1 MKIAAAQLTS
11 APADIPANVRRLAAL
26 AEQARDQG
34 AELLVLPELA
44 LTGYELEA
52 LAHDPALLVRDAD
65 DPRLDAL
72 RSAGIATVLN
82 CAVSTGGPGT
92 RPAIGTFV
100 HGPDGALLTTYLK
113 QHLHEQENAVF
124 TPGDRDGRFELGGL
138 RFALATCYDSHFPD
152 LPARAAADG
161 CEVYLASTLYGTGD
175 GIAQRATVYPRMAED
190 TGLFV
195 ALANHVGPSGPWTG
209 CGRAAIWAPDGA
221 LLAEADDRTPTVIT
235 AEVGHRRRRGRPG
248 ERPTAYGPA

>member
-11 APADIPANVRRLAAL
+11 APAGIPANVHRLTAL

-52 LAHDPALLVRDAD
+52 LSDDPTLLLPDPD

-72 RSAGIATVLN
+72 RSTGIATVLN

-92 RPAIGTFV
+92 RPAIGTLV
-100 HGPDGALLTTYLK
+100 HGPDGELLTTYLK
-113 QHLHEQENAVF
+113 QHLHEQENEVF
-124 TPGDRDGRFELGGL
+124 APGDGDGRFTYGGL

-161 CEVYLASTLYGTGD
+161 CQVYLASTLYGTGD
-175 GIAQRATVYPRMAED
+175 GIAQRAAVYPRIAANTD
-190 TGLFV
+190 LFV

-209 CGRAAIWAPDGA
+209 CGRAAIWAPGGT
-221 LLAEADDRTPTVIT
+221 LLAEADDRTPMVVT
-235 AEVGHRRRRGRPG
+235 AEVGRAPEGRGGRR
-248 ERPTAYGPA
+248 

>member
-11 APADIPANVRRLAAL
+11 APANIPANVHRLTAL
-26 AEQARDQG
+26 AGQARDQG

-52 LAHDPALLVRDAD
+52 LSHDPALLVRDAD

-72 RSAGIATVLN
+72 RSTGISTVLN
-82 CAVSTGGPGT
+82 CAVSTGGPAT

-100 HGPDGALLTTYLK
+100 YGPDGALLTTYLK

-124 TPGDRDGRFELGGL
+124 APGDQDGRFELGGL
-138 RFALATCYDSHFPD
+138 RFAVATCYDSHFPD

-161 CEVYLASTLYGTGD
+161 CAVYLASTLYGTGG
-175 GIAQRATVYPRMAED
+175 GIEERATVHPRIARTTD
-190 TGLFV
+190 LFV
-195 ALANHVGPSGPWTG
+195 ALANHVGPAGPWTG
-209 CGRAAIWAPDGA
+209 CGRAAIWAPGGE
-221 LLAEADDRTPTVIT
+221 LLAEADDRTPMVVT
-235 AEVGHRRRRGRPG
+235 AEVALGS
-248 ERPTAYGPA
+248 

>member
-11 APADIPANVRRLAAL
+11 VPADIPANVRRFAAL
-26 AEQARDQG
+26 AGQARDQG

-44 LTGYELEA
+44 LTGYELAA
-52 LAHDPALLVRDAD
+52 LSDDPGLQVNAD

-72 RSAGIATVLN
+72 RSSGIATVVN
-82 CAVSTGGPGT
+82 CAVTTGGPGT

-100 HGPDGALLTTYLK
+100 YGPDGALLATYLK
-113 QHLHEQENAVF
+113 QHLHDQETAVF
-124 TPGDRDGRFELGGL
+124 APGDRDGRFELGGL

-175 GIAQRATVYPRMAED
+175 GIAQRATIYPRIAED
-190 TGLFV
+190 TDLFV

-209 CGRAAIWAPDGA
+209 CGRAAIWAPGGA
-221 LLAEADDRTPTVIT
+221 LLAEADDRTPMVVT
-235 AEVGHRRRRGRPG
+235 AEV
-248 ERPTAYGPA
+248 ALDS

>member
-11 APADIPANVRRLAAL
+11 VPADIPANVRQLAAL
-26 AEQARDQG
+26 AGQAREQG

-44 LTGYELEA
+44 LTGYELGA
-52 LAHDPALLVRDAD
+52 LSDDPGLLVVGAD

-72 RSAGIATVLN
+72 RSTGIATVVN
-82 CAVSTGGPGT
+82 CAVTTGGPGT

-100 HGPDGALLTTYLK
+100 YGPDGGLVTTYLK
-113 QHLHEQENAVF
+113 QHLFEHESAVF
-124 TPGDRDGRFELGGL
+124 VPGDEDGRFALGGV

-161 CEVYLASTLYGTGD
+161 CRVYLASTLYGTGD
-175 GIAQRATVYPRMAED
+175 GIEQRATIYPRTAED

-209 CGRAAIWAPDGA
+209 CGRAAIWAPGGE
-221 LLAEADDRTPTVIT
+221 LLAEADDRTPMLVT
-235 AEVGHRRRRGRPG
+235 ADV
-248 ERPTAYGPA
+248 GPAPS

>member
-11 APADIPANVRRLAAL
+11 VPADIPANVRRFAAL
-26 AEQARDQG
+26 AGQARDQG

-44 LTGYELEA
+44 LTGYELAA
-52 LAHDPALLVRDAD
+52 LSDDPGLQVNAD

-72 RSAGIATVLN
+72 RSSGIATVVN
-82 CAVSTGGPGT
+82 CAVTTGGPGT

-100 HGPDGALLTTYLK
+100 YGPDGALLATYLK
-113 QHLHEQENAVF
+113 QHLHDQETAVF
-124 TPGDRDGRFELGGL
+124 APGDRDGRFELGGL

-175 GIAQRATVYPRMAED
+175 GIAQRATIYPRIAED
-190 TGLFV
+190 TDLFV

-209 CGRAAIWAPDGA
+209 CGRAAIWAPGGT
-221 LLAEADDRTPTVIT
+221 LLAEADDRTPMVVT
-235 AEVGHRRRRGRPG
+235 AEV
-248 ERPTAYGPA
+248 ALDS

>member
-11 APADIPANVRRLAAL
+11 VPADIPANVRRFAAL
-26 AEQARDQG
+26 AGQARDQG

-44 LTGYELEA
+44 LTGYELAA
-52 LAHDPALLVRDAD
+52 LSDDPGLQVKAD

-72 RSAGIATVLN
+72 RSSGIATVVN
-82 CAVSTGGPGT
+82 CAVTTGGPGT

-100 HGPDGALLTTYLK
+100 YGPDGALLATYLK
-113 QHLHEQENAVF
+113 QHLHDQETAVF
-124 TPGDRDGRFELGGL
+124 APGDRDGRFELGGL

-175 GIAQRATVYPRMAED
+175 GIAQRATIYPRIAED
-190 TGLFV
+190 TDLFV

-209 CGRAAIWAPDGA
+209 CGRAAIWAPGGA
-221 LLAEADDRTPTVIT
+221 LLAEADDRTPMVVT
-235 AEVGHRRRRGRPG
+235 AEV
-248 ERPTAYGPA
+248 ALDS

>member
-11 APADIPANVRRLAAL
+11 APADIPTNVRRLTAL
-26 AEQARDQG
+26 AGQARDQG

-44 LTGYELEA
+44 LTGYELDA
-52 LAHDPALLVRDAD
+52 LAHDPALLVPDAD

-72 RSAGIATVLN
+72 RSTGITTVLN

-100 HGPDGALLTTYLK
+100 YGPDGTLLTTYLK

-124 TPGDRDGRFELGGL
+124 APGDRDGRFAFGGL
-138 RFALATCYDSHFPD
+138 RFALATCYDSHFPG

-161 CEVYLASTLYGTGD
+161 CEVYLASTLYGTGG
-175 GIAQRATVYPRMAED
+175 GIEERATVYPRIAQATD
-190 TGLFV
+190 LFV
-195 ALANHVGPSGPWTG
+195 ALANHVGPAGPWTG
-209 CGRAAIWAPDGA
+209 CGRAAIWAPGGA
-221 LLAEADDRTPTVIT
+221 LLAEADDRTPMVVT
-235 AEVGHRRRRGRPG
+235 AEVALGS
-248 ERPTAYGPA
+248 